1 MIAGNCCLVRLHR
14 PKEVVGDRIV
24 MRAFCDVDVAHF
36 VVIIGVVLDRHIVAL
51 AENRAERGVHKQ
63 VVLHQSV
70 MHRLVVELHTR
81 AAGDLVEIA
90 AADRDIG
97 GTCGNIDAMV
107 EHAAEITCVA
117 NVPDLAALYQ
127 NVCASYNHDAVIS
140 ARAMN
145 KRGHVVQLHVDN
157 LKMIAAVA
165 QINRV
170 LRVIPEF
177 QTLNMPVGAAVKQHA
192 DGNVA
197 IPFAVKNRC
206 FARIIQN
213 REPFV
218 GSSLFLGEP
227 ASGSCRTV
235 QAAADIK
242 QVAGVHGVH
251 SRFQRGKR
259 LGIAAGIGVAAIR
272 RDVENSAVCSDGA
285 RGAALAADAIGSKPS
300 SRQTVSNAAPSLVQ
314 SDLGFFMCSSSSF
327 SFRVY
332 PVRYKY
338 HTR

>member
-1 MIAGNCCLVRLHR
+1 MIEAVIQAVKQREIDVVAGDRRFVRLHR
-14 PKEVVGDRIV
+14 PKKVVSDRV
-24 MRAFCDVDVAHF
+24 VVCAFCDVDVAHF
-36 VVIIGVVLDRHIVAL
+36 VVIIGVVLDRNIVAL
-51 AENRAERGVHKQ
+51 AENRAERGVHEQ
-63 VVLHQSV
+63 VVLHQPV
-70 MHRLVVELHTR
+70 MHRLVVELHAG

-90 AADRDIG
+90 AANRDIG
-97 GTCGNIDAMV
+97 GTRGNIDAVV

-145 KRGHVVQLHVDN
+145 KRGHVVQFHVDN

-177 QTLNMPVGAAVKQHA
+177 QTLNMPVGTAVKQHA

-197 IPFAVKNRC
+197 IPFAVKNRR
-206 FARIIQN
+206 FTWIIQN
-213 REPFV
+213 CEPFI
-218 GSSLFLGEP
+218 GCPLFLGDSAP
-227 ASGSCRTV
+227 GSRRTV

-242 QVAGVHGVH
+242 QVAGAHGVH

-272 RDVENSAVCSDGA
+272 RDVENFAVCSDGGA
-285 RGAALAADAIGSKPS
+285 RS
-300 SRQTVSNAAPSLVQ
+300 SACCGCNRE
-314 SDLGFFMCSSSSF
+314 
-327 SFRVY
+327 
-332 PVRYKY
+332 
-338 HTR
+338 